1 MSQNW
6 TATNRP
12 VATNK
17 GTVGFRGL
25 WSNVCRIPTEK
36 FKQSFQSECTRFDSY
51 FLMLCMVP
59 DVKSNMHVL
68 KGIIL
73 YAVLVLFK

>member
-6 TATNRP
+6 TSTNRLA
-12 VATNK
+12 ATDK
-17 GTVGFRGL
+17 ETVGFRGL
-25 WSNVCRIPTEK
+25 WNNICRIPTEK
-36 FKQSFQSECTRFDSY
+36 FKRSFQSECTCFDSY
-51 FLMLCMVP
+51 FLMLCVVP

-68 KGIIL
+68 KGIIP